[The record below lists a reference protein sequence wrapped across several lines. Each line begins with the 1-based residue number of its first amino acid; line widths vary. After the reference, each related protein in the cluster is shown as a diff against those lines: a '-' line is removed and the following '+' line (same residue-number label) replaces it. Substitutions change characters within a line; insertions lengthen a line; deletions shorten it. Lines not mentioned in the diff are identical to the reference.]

1 VSLFIVN
8 YDRELRM
15 EIDIREKEKVEK
27 IMEFAKRMKKI
38 QKYAEML

>member
-1 VSLFIVN
+1 MVN

-27 IMEFAKRMKKI
+27 IMEFVKRIKKI
-38 QKYAEML
+38 QKYVEML